1 MIMTMK
7 LAEKPFRAIKEGRKT
22 IEMRLYDE
30 KRKHLSAGDII
41 EFINLDN
48 KEEVVQTKVLAIH
61 IYSSFAELYT
71 NFSKKEMG
79 YGDDEVADPKDMEK
93 YFPLEKQQK
102 YGAVVGIE
110 IELLK

>member
-48 KEEVVQTKVLAIH
+48 PDERVQTTVLAIH

-71 NFSKKEMG
+71 NFSKREMG
-79 YGDDEVADPKDMEK
+79 YDDDEVADPKDMEK
-93 YFPLEKQQK
+93 YFSPEKQKK
-102 YGAVVGIE
+102 YPAVVGIE
-110 IELLK
+110 ISLKK